1 MSNKQNTSIPY
12 KTQTRLTLLAAVG
25 GYLLYLAYGV
35 LRDGKNGVSG
45 LSWEVNLCCAAFL
58 ALGGIAT
65 LAWTCHCFRKAK
77 APRD

>member
-1 MSNKQNTSIPY
+1 MSKEQTKPIPY

-35 LRDGKNGVSG
+35 LRDGKNGVSQ
-45 LSWEVNLCCAAFL
+45 LSWEVNLCCAGFL

-65 LAWTCHCFRKAK
+65 LAWAWHCFRKAK
-77 APRD
+77 G